1 MIVTE
6 KNPMLWCDMLI
17 VGLTGGLASGKTT
30 IAQIFQQCGAEIID
44 ADSLTR
50 EIVKPRR
57 VAWKDIIR
65 MFGRAILTEQNT
77 VNRAALAHRVFGHPR
92 KLKQLTN
99 ILYPRV
105 AREQAREVRR
115 IGRENPDAVIIYD
128 AAMLIESD
136 AYRRMD
142 RVIVVKTP
150 PYMQIQR
157 ACQRT
162 GMSRVEATRRI
173 QHQMP
178 LRKKIQYADH
188 VLNGALPLRQIR
200 PIVRSL
206 YRHFQA
212 KARQDT

>member
-1 MIVTE
+1 
-6 KNPMLWCDMLI
+6 MLWCDMLI

-30 IAQIFQQCGAEIID
+30 IAQLFKQCGAEIID
-44 ADSLTR
+44 ADRLTR

-57 VAWKDIIR
+57 AAWKDIIHT
-65 MFGRAILTEQNT
+65 FGREILTEQNT
-77 VNRAALAHRVFGHPR
+77 VNRTALALMVFGHPR

-105 AREQAREVRR
+105 AREQARIARR

-128 AAMLIESD
+128 AAMLIESE

-142 RVIVVKTP
+142 RVLVVNTP
-150 PYMQIQR
+150 QYIQIQR

-162 GMSRVEATRRI
+162 GMSRDEATRRI

-178 LRKKIQYADH
+178 LRKKLQYADH
-188 VLNGALPLRQIR
+188 VLNGALPVFQIR
-200 PIVRSL
+200 PSVRSL
-206 YRHFQA
+206 YRDFQA
-212 KARQDT
+212 KARQNM